1 MKTLS
6 ISTSSDFVS
15 IALHE
20 KELLSVNTVSSRK
33 NHTELI
39 YEMIES
45 QLINAAI
52 NKTLLDGIILDV
64 GPGYYTGMRIGLS
77 VAQGLAAGLG
87 IPIVP
92 VSSLDALAFA
102 SFTGHRKIFS
112 IVDVKREEYAVCSY
126 KPVPGGVV
134 KQMDPQILKGKE
146 VLDVLNEDKEKKL
159 IVGSWN
165 KIYESKQNIDPHL
178 KFANPTYVSAEH
190 LYSIGKDVL
199 EKGNYPS
206 YSEVVLNYMREPDI
220 SIPKEALEKRIKWS
234 NG

>member
-15 IALHE
+15 VALHE
-20 KELLSVNTVSSRK
+20 EELLSVNTISSKK

-45 QLINAAI
+45 QFINTDI
-52 NKTLLDGIILDV
+52 DKNQLDGLILDV

-87 IPIVP
+87 IPIIP

-102 SFTGHRKIFS
+102 SFTGHRTIFS
-112 IVDVKREEYAVCSY
+112 VVDIKRDEYAICSY

-134 KQMDPQILKGKE
+134 KQMEPQVLKGKE
-146 VLDVLNEDKEKKL
+146 ILDVFNEDREKKL
-159 IVGSWN
+159 IVGSWS
-165 KIYESKQNIDPHL
+165 KIFKDKENIDSHIKL
-178 KFANPTYVSAEH
+178 ANPTYVSAEH
-190 LYSIGKDVL
+190 LYSVGKDPL
-199 EKGNYPS
+199 LKAQYPS
-206 YSEVVLNYMREPDI
+206 YAEVVLNYMREPDV
-220 SIPKEALEKRIKWS
+220 SMPKEALEKEINWS

>member
-6 ISTSSDFVS
+6 ISASSDFVS

-20 KELLSVNTVSSRK
+20 KELLSVNTVSSGK

-45 QLINAAI
+45 QLINADI

-165 KIYESKQNIDPHL
+165 KIYESKQNIDSHL

>member
-165 KIYESKQNIDPHL
+165 KIYESKQNIDSHL

>member
-20 KELLSVNTVSSRK
+20 KELLSVNTVSSGK

-39 YEMIES
+39 YEMIET
-45 QLINAAI
+45 QLINADI
-52 NKTLLDGIILDV
+52 DKTLLDGIILDI

-102 SFTGHRKIFS
+102 SFTGHRMIFS

-134 KQMDPQILKGKE
+134 KQIDTQILRGKE

-165 KIYESKQNIDPHL
+165 KIFKSKQNIDSHL

-190 LYSIGKDVL
+190 LYSIGKDALV
-199 EKGNYPS
+199 KGDYPS

-220 SIPKEALEKRIKWS
+220 TIPKEALEKRIKWS

>member
-45 QLINAAI
+45 QLINADI

>member
-20 KELLSVNTVSSRK
+20 KELLSVNTVSSGK

-45 QLINAAI
+45 QLINADI

>member
-15 IALHE
+15 VALHE
-20 KELLSVNTVSSRK
+20 KELLSVNTVSSGK

-39 YEMIES
+39 YEMIET
-45 QLINAAI
+45 QLINADI
-52 NKTLLDGIILDV
+52 DKTLLDGIILDV

-92 VSSLDALAFA
+92 ISSLDALAFA

-165 KIYESKQNIDPHL
+165 KIYESKQNIDSHL

>member
-15 IALHE
+15 VALHE
-20 KELLSVNTVSSRK
+20 KELLSVNTVSSGK

-39 YEMIES
+39 YEMIET
-45 QLINAAI
+45 QLINADI
-52 NKTLLDGIILDV
+52 DKTLLDGIILDV

-165 KIYESKQNIDPHL
+165 KIYESKQNIDSHL

>member
-20 KELLSVNTVSSRK
+20 KELLSVNTVSSGK

-45 QLINAAI
+45 QLINADI

-92 VSSLDALAFA
+92 ISSLDALAFA

-165 KIYESKQNIDPHL
+165 KIYESKQNIDSHL

>member
-20 KELLSVNTVSSRK
+20 KELLSVNTVSSGK